1 MIDQKDVQFF
11 DDNGYL
17 FLDEFI
23 EKHII
28 EDIKKEI
35 SKTMNQIKRDS
46 DGFEVLYEDDGSI
59 RLIRNPHNN
68 VKFFRIGS

>member
-35 SKTMNQIKRDS
+35 SKTINQIKKLLMALR
-46 DGFEVLYEDDGSI
+46 YYM
-59 RLIRNPHNN
+59 
-68 VKFFRIGS
+68 KMIGQ

>member
-28 EDIKKEI
+28 EDI
-35 SKTMNQIKRDS
+35 SKNLVELKQEFTYN
-46 DGFEVLYEDDGSI
+46 LTC
-59 RLIRNPHNN
+59 
-68 VKFFRIGS
+68 